1 MRRTNWGK
9 TEHIRTRRLLEMPG
23 ASPTNASLR
32 ENVLPQSLP
41 IIAQVMWYS
50 FSPVSTGE

>member
-1 MRRTNWGK
+1 MNWDK
-9 TEHIRTRRLLEMPG
+9 SEHIRMRGLLEMPG

-41 IIAQVMWYS
+41 ITAQVMW
-50 FSPVSTGE
+50 